1 MSLTGHRNPPTSQ
14 LTRVRMF
21 LNPEPFFRIQNFHV
35 YTYPYSNRIGP
46 STRIRTYP
54 DALQYG
60 RRTPLGI
67 LAKEHASKSGRNLH
81 LALPCVMILDFI
93 ARIMVESAQ
102 KSKENAKSK
111 VLLPGNEGCHL
122 KQNEYS
128 IHGKEL
134 GWILLR
140 YRIKKNLDLACTRF
154 RIHSVLKNFYF
165 GKRIQK
171 VANSNAGYTGH
182 PTEHLPVRS
191 LRVDGSRIRKEK
203 VVDSKI
209 SWYVW
214 MGSKLRLANKNCTIN
229 IKLKKCSLF
238 LAMRGAKPRSK

>member
-46 STRIRTYP
+46 STGIRHVSGCTLVRP
-54 DALQYG
+54 QDSFGNIGKRACVEKRAKFASCSALCHDSRFY
-60 RRTPLGI
+60 R
-67 LAKEHASKSGRNLH
+67 SNY
-81 LALPCVMILDFI
+81 
-93 ARIMVESAQ
+93 
-102 KSKENAKSK
+102 AKSK

-203 VVDSKI
+203 VADSKI

>member
-1 MSLTGHRNPPTSQ
+1 M
-14 LTRVRMF
+14 
-21 LNPEPFFRIQNFHV
+21 
-35 YTYPYSNRIGP
+35 
-46 STRIRTYP
+46 
-54 DALQYG
+54 
-60 RRTPLGI
+60 
-67 LAKEHASKSGRNLH
+67 
-81 LALPCVMILDFI
+81 
-93 ARIMVESAQ
+93 
-102 KSKENAKSK
+102 
-111 VLLPGNEGCHL
+111 
-122 KQNEYS
+122 
-128 IHGKEL
+128 

-203 VVDSKI
+203 VADSKI

-238 LAMRGAKPRSK
+238 LAMRGAKPRSKWVYNLVAHEARVMHGPRVDPSELQTRSAHLYLYISDGVRHDVIQ

>member
-46 STRIRTYP
+46 STRIRHVSGCTLVRP
-54 DALQYG
+54 QDSFGNIGKRACVEKRAKFASCSALCHDSRFY
-60 RRTPLGI
+60 R
-67 LAKEHASKSGRNLH
+67 SNY
-81 LALPCVMILDFI
+81 
-93 ARIMVESAQ
+93 
-102 KSKENAKSK
+102 AKSK

-203 VVDSKI
+203 VADSKI